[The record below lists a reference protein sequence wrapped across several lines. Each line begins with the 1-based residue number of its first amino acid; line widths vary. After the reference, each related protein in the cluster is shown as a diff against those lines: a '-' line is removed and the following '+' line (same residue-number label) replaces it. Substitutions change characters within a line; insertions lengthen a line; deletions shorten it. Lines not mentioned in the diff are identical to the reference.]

1 MKFYTKLIDITLPK
15 NVLKYY
21 HLQCNC
27 NEYIFTNFP
36 EIKYIESYLSDLKPT
51 NILDI
56 GSGIGR
62 ASVFFFKYFNWDTS
76 TFYLFDGNRGESQI
90 CGLQSDIS
98 DGYYN
103 SLDCTKKFCL
113 ANGMNNF
120 NIINA
125 ENVPNKLPKFDLIY
139 SFLSIGFHFNL
150 SLYLNEWLYHLL
162 SPNALLIFGI
172 RGKEHHEWNVQQIEN
187 IDKNKFNII
196 KIHESENNKIDR
208 TSILILQY
216 KNNK

>member
-1 MKFYTKLIDITLPK
+1 
-15 NVLKYY
+15 
-21 HLQCNC
+21 
-27 NEYIFTNFP
+27 
-36 EIKYIESYLSDLKPT
+36 
-51 NILDI
+51 
-56 GSGIGR
+56 
-62 ASVFFFKYFNWDTS
+62 
-76 TFYLFDGNRGESQI
+76 
-90 CGLQSDIS
+90 
-98 DGYYN
+98 
-103 SLDCTKKFCL
+103 
-113 ANGMNNF
+113 MNNF